1 MRRNEDGWQS
11 GLMRTLGKRVCP
23 QGNQGSNPC
32 PSASRRPHQ
41 NMPALLLILLLVFG
55 ATAGFANTPAAGVD
69 PLDSVRRE
77 LQNGNIDDALAALN
91 EAEKAGKPTAQSHT
105 FRGVIAL
112 EQGRTDDAL
121 AAFRTALETEPAYF
135 PPRIFIGDALLR
147 AKRWEQARDAYLE
160 AARKTNIL
168 TYNERVR
175 YAIMLTHMG
184 ENRAALAREA
194 FERIT
199 FPTESP
205 AYYYAQAAWAY
216 ANGDKRGGDKW
227 LRTGDEIFP
236 ERATDWFARPLHD
249 FGWIKRKPAP
259 AVQ

>member
-1 MRRNEDGWQS
+1 
-11 GLMRTLGKRVCP
+11 
-23 QGNQGSNPC
+23 
-32 PSASRRPHQ
+32 
-41 NMPALLLILLLVFG
+41 MPAILLALLLVFG
-55 ATAGFANTPAAGVD
+55 ATAALASTPAPGVE
-69 PLDSVRRE
+69 PLDAVRRE
-77 LQNGNIDDALAALN
+77 LQNGNVDVALAALN
-91 EAEKAGKPTAQSHT
+91 EAEKTAKPNAYSHT
-105 FRGVIAL
+105 LRGVIAL
-112 EQGRTDDAL
+112 EQERTDDAL
-121 AAFRTALETEPAYF
+121 AAFRTAIEADAAYF
-135 PPRIFIGDALLR
+135 PPRLFIGDTLLR
-147 AKRWEQARDAYLE
+147 AKRWEEARDAYLE

-168 TYNERVR
+168 TFNERIR

-184 ENRAALAREA
+184 QNRATLAREA

-199 FPTESP
+199 FPTESA

-259 AVQ
+259 ALQ